1 MIDLRSDTVTRPT
14 PEMYRAMQE
23 APLGDDVLGDDP
35 TVTELQ
41 ETAARMLG
49 MEASLYVPSGT
60 MGNQAGLATHCRP
73 GDAAIFE
80 SQAHMLYY
88 EVGAPA
94 AIAGV
99 VSWTIETDNG
109 VMPPEKVRAAIT
121 KRSIHT
127 PGTRVLC
134 LENTHNRHGGT
145 VIPIEVLKQYREIAD
160 EAGLVIHMDGA
171 RVFNAAVALGIDI
184 EQITRHVDS
193 ISICLSKGLRAPV
206 GSILLGKRGFIE
218 EAAYWRKRLGGGMR
232 QSGILAACGLISLK
246 KYVDRLVED
255 HENARRLAVALSPL
269 PGLRVDLEKLQT
281 NILMVE
287 TDEPAETWVQRLAE
301 KGVSCLP
308 MASHRLRLVTHAD
321 VDAANIERAI
331 EAFQELCKATASP

>member
-35 TVTELQ
+35 TVIELQ
-41 ETAARMLG
+41 ETAAEMLG
-49 MEASLYVPSGT
+49 MEAGLYVPSGT

-99 VSWTIETDNG
+99 VSWTIETADG
-109 VMPPEKVRAAIT
+109 VMPPDKVRAAIT

-134 LENTHNRHGGT
+134 VENTHNRNGGT
-145 VIPIEVLKQYREIAD
+145 VIPIEVLREYRETAN
-160 EAGLVIHMDGA
+160 EAGIVIHMDGA
-171 RVFNAAVALGIDI
+171 RVFNAAAALGVQVQEIA
-184 EQITRHVDS
+184 RYVDS
-193 ISICLSKGLRAPV
+193 ISICLSKGLRSPV
-206 GSILLGKRGFIE
+206 GSILLGKKDFIE

-232 QSGILAACGLISLK
+232 QSGILAACGLVSLK
-246 KYVDRLVED
+246 TYVDRLVDD
-255 HENARRLAVALSPL
+255 HENAKRLARGLQGL
-269 PGLRVDLEKLQT
+269 PGLSADLDKLQT

-287 TDEPAETWVQRLAE
+287 TDEPAEAWVQRLGE
-301 KGVSCLP
+301 RGVACLP

-321 VDAANIERAI
+321 VNAYEIDQAI
-331 EAFQELCKATASP
+331 EAFQAVAKAPA